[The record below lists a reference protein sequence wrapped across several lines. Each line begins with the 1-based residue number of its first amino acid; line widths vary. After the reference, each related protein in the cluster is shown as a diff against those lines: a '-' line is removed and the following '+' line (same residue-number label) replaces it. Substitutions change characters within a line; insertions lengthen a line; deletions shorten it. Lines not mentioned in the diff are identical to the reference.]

1 MLAVWSRLAARKA
14 RRRSSCAGFTL
25 VELLVVIAIIG
36 VLIALLLPAVQQ
48 AREAARRMSC
58 SNKMK
63 QIGIALHNYH
73 DTHGRF
79 PPGAISGHQTC
90 VNGTTPLG
98 GNSNECTQTGAPWTV
113 LILPF
118 AEQNSLHD
126 QFDFKRIFS
135 PFSSSCSSPNKAF
148 QFEPLEM
155 YKCPSDP
162 NSGGDAPTL
171 NYMACQGGGNPG
183 TVDAEL
189 HVACAGTSSPTRYF
203 FTNGMFY
210 NNAKIGFRDVV
221 DGTTNTFMVGE
232 SMYHF
237 LLGSHPSIATRE
249 TSWASGQLVNS
260 VYATPITM
268 TAAANP
274 INSAE
279 PLSNVHQLAEMTST
293 FGSRHPGGCL
303 FTLGDASVRFMSEN
317 MDLATY
323 RSLGRRADGGPLGG
337 VSP

>member
-1 MLAVWSRLAARKA
+1 MFLLMRTKRIPGRPKKQSR
-14 RRRSSCAGFTL
+14 GFTL

-58 SNKMK
+58 SNQMK
-63 QIGIALHNYH
+63 QIGLALHNYH
-73 DTHGRF
+73 DTHLSF
-79 PPGAISGHQTC
+79 PPGAVSGHVTC

-98 GNSNECTQTGAPWTV
+98 GNSNECTQTFAPWTV

-126 QFDFKRIFS
+126 QFDFTRIFS
-135 PFSSSCSSPNKAF
+135 PFSSSCSSPNKQY

-171 NYMACQGGGNPG
+171 NYLACQGGGDPG
-183 TVDAEL
+183 TVNAEL

-210 NNAKIGFRDVV
+210 NNSPTRFSDVT
-221 DGTTNTFMVGE
+221 DGMTNTFMVGE

-237 LLGSHPSIATRE
+237 LLGSHPGIATRE

-260 VYATPITM
+260 VFATPITLC
-268 TAAANP
+268 AAANP
-274 INSAE
+274 INSAT
-279 PLSNVHQLAEMTST
+279 PVATTHQLAEMTST
-293 FGSRHPGGCL
+293 FGSRHPGGCM
-303 FTLGDASVRFMSEN
+303 FTLGDASVRFFSEN
-317 MDLATY
+317 MDLAVY
-323 RSLGRRADGGPLGG
+323 RSMGRRADGGPVGG
-337 VSP
+337 YSP